1 MAVSGKWG
9 KARNLSD
16 GGSFRMQKDSCVGIS
31 KSNGKMKNKSY
42 TKIKGTTLVSVGGFK
57 KKLQMENCSSRRN
70 TLRKDQGIWVIPQL
84 LLSPTLS
91 HSVKNN
97 QGSSILIKNND
108 NKSRSMEVPSSHI
121 SSPRATLYLESR
133 QPINSH
139 QTQKLLHM
147 SARFC

>member
-1 MAVSGKWG
+1 MWHIWDNTWEHGSADEWQWVESGG

-31 KSNGKMKNKSY
+31 KSNGTMKNESY

-70 TLRKDQGIWVIPQL
+70 ILRKDQGIWVIPQL

-91 HSVKNN
+91 HSGKTTK
-97 QGSSILIKNND
+97 G
-108 NKSRSMEVPSSHI
+108 
-121 SSPRATLYLESR
+121 
-133 QPINSH
+133 
-139 QTQKLLHM
+139 LL
-147 SARFC
+147 F